1 MTRTVKTL
9 FLSDIHLGTR
19 GCQAAAL
26 LEFLK
31 EYEAETIYLVGD
43 IIDGW
48 RLRSAW
54 YWPQIHNDVVQK
66 FLRRVRSGVRV
77 VYVPGNHDEFLRDYI
92 GLTFGG
98 VEIVEEAIHRTVD
111 GKRILILHGDKF
123 DIVVRNVKWLALLG
137 DWAYDFAIFLNR
149 HISRVRRLFHLSD
162 WSFAAYAK
170 AKVKSAVNFVGAF
183 EDAVAADA
191 RRYGVDAVM
200 CGHIHQPS
208 IRMIGDVQYLNTG
221 DWVESC
227 SAIVENRD
235 GSLEL
240 VRWSKRETTEM
251 APPRFLL
258 APAA

>member
-54 YWPQIHNDVVQK
+54 YWPQLHNDVVQK
-66 FLRRVRSGVRV
+66 MLRRVRSGVRV

-98 VEIVEEAIHRTVD
+98 VEIVEEAIHKTVD

-149 HISRVRRLFHLSD
+149 HISRVRRFFGLSD

-183 EDAVAADA
+183 EEAVAADA
-191 RRYGVDAVM
+191 RRHGVDAVM
-200 CGHIHQPS
+200 CGHIHQPT
-208 IRMIGDVQYLNTG
+208 IRQIGDVQYLNTG

-240 VRWSKRETTEM
+240 VRWKRHETTEM
-251 APPRFLL
+251 VPPRLLL